1 MYVPRVDVGDVLD
14 AALMGVMAVTVM
26 TAVGR

>member
-1 MYVPRVDVGDVLD
+1 MYVPLADEVDVMD